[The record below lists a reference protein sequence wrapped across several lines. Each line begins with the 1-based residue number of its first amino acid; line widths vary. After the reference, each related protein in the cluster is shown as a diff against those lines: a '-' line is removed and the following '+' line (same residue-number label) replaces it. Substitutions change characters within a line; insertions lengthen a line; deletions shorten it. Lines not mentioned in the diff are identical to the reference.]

1 MPNYADIPQFSQYIE
16 YVTQGDLVDNTW
28 SVVINPIQIT
38 DLDLENADVAGILDD
53 CRKIANLPDRATD
66 LVTMAAQVAITP
78 VLIGGRRQPSPMD
91 AALSDDVLAKANEWL
106 TNNNLDTLDSGASYS
121 DLMGEIGG

>member
-1 MPNYADIPQFSQYIE
+1 MSNYADIPDFSQYVE
-16 YVTQGDLVDNTW
+16 YVTQGDLVDGTYG
-28 SVVINPIQIT
+28 VVINPIPIT
-38 DLDLENADVAGILDD
+38 DLDLENADVEGVLDD
-53 CRKIANLPDRATD
+53 YLKIANTPDRTTD